1 LVPLDL
7 LKTASDLLPRK
18 GKPRQANLL
27 RGIST
32 VYYSLFH
39 VLAKTAADL
48 LIGSNRA
55 RKSHEA
61 WQQVYRALDHNA
73 AKKACQ
79 NQNRIS
85 LFPQEVQ
92 DFASAFV
99 SMQEKRHKADYDPNH
114 KVYKSELLVD
124 IEVAGDVITNF
135 NKVPILHRRAFAA
148 LLLFKMR

>member
-7 LKTASDLLPRK
+7 LKTATDLVSTT

-48 LIGSNRA
+48 MIGGNGA
-55 RKSHEA
+55 KKSPEA
-61 WQQVYRALDHNA
+61 WMQVYRSLDHGPA
-73 AKKACQ
+73 RKACQ
-79 NQNRIS
+79 HHKIN
-85 LFPQEVQ
+85 LFPKDIQE
-92 DFASAFV
+92 FANAFV
-99 SMQEKRHKADYDPNH
+99 SMQEKRHKADYYPMH

-124 IEVAGDVITNF
+124 IQVAEDVIHRF
-135 NKVPILHRRAFAA
+135 IKVPVLDRRAFAA
-148 LLLFKMR
+148 FLLFKSR